1 MEARVKRF
9 YFEEIEG
16 IMETIDAKISE
27 LENLDNETEYY
38 KDKKKA
44 LIKLYNAFNDLAED

>member
-27 LENLDNETEYY
+27 LETLDDESEYY
-38 KDKKKA
+38 KDRKKA

>member
-9 YFEEIEG
+9 YFEEIEE
-16 IMETIDAKISE
+16 IMENIDDKISE
-27 LENLDNETEYY
+27 LENLDDESEYY
-38 KDKKKA
+38 KDRKKA